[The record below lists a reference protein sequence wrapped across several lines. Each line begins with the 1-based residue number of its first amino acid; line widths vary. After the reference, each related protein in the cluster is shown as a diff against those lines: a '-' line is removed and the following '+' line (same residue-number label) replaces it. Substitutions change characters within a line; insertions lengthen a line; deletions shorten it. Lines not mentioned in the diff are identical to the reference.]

1 MGLTAF
7 GLVCQTRGLKDGNS
21 VVVCTCGNVA
31 QMITAVVF
39 GVVILGERL
48 PTSTWTALRNWSLSW
63 CMILGGVV
71 LISGITVDD
80 IPVEQIKESVDK
92 GLGGLGGLQGLVNG
106 MGGGRNK
113 MILPLVNPPPRV
125 KEGHSKE

>member
-1 MGLTAF
+1 MRGTVPTEYIEF
-7 GLVCQTRGLKDGNS
+7 NQKVPILV
-21 VVVCTCGNVA
+21 
-31 QMITAVVF
+31 
-39 GVVILGERL
+39 RL
-48 PTSTWTALRNWSLSW
+48 PDEERQSLST
-63 CMILGGVV
+63 LD
-71 LISGITVDD
+71 LLTVDD